1 MSFLF
6 QILYISKEK
15 ILNAVG
21 FKQEKKVHDVWVGIA
36 KVLMMF
42 LIGIFNTILCLIA
55 FYFVYKCWYISK
67 NIFLDFISACCC
79 SLCYIAYRLAVPC
92 IENNYGGELN

>member
-6 QILYISKEK
+6 QLLYISKE
-15 ILNAVG
+15 II
-21 FKQEKKVHDVWVGIA
+21 FKQEKKENSLGANLNRLFKIIVMGI
-36 KVLMMF
+36 M
-42 LIGIFNTILCLIA
+42 GIINLILCLIA